1 MAAYLIADIEV
12 IDPVAFAEYRRLVP
26 PFVEAHG
33 GRYLARGGA
42 AETLEGTWTPARSII
57 LEFPSM
63 ADLKAFHED
72 PAYQPLRELRER
84 STRSNLVAIE
94 GV

>member
-1 MAAYLIADIEV
+1 MAAYLIADIE
-12 IDPVAFAEYRRLVP
+12 ITDPEAFAEYRRLVP
-26 PFVEAHG
+26 AFIETHG

-42 AETLEGTWTPARSII
+42 VEKLEGDWTPRRTII

-63 ADLKAFHED
+63 ARLKAFHED

-84 STRSNLVAIE
+84 STRSNLVAVE

>member
-1 MAAYLIADIEV
+1 MAAYLIVDIE
-12 IDPVAFAEYRRLVP
+12 ITDSEAFAEYRRLVP
-26 PFVEAHG
+26 AFIERHG

-42 AETLEGTWTPARSII
+42 VSVLEGSWQPRRAVI
-57 LEFPSM
+57 LEFPNM
-63 ADLKAFHED
+63 AALKSFHED